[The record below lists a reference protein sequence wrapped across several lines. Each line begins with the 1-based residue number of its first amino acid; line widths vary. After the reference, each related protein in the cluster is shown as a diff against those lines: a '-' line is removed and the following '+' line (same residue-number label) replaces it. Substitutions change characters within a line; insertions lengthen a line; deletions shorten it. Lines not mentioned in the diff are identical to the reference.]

1 MSSNGRAHLARH
13 RDTPGGQASEAA
25 AGFRSACWCN
35 GALARDNALYAGT
48 GGVSERNRSA
58 GFAPAYRDLES
69 GEVVLS
75 RFADGTL
82 APVHVLEG
90 LPAEWVLARDGDD
103 CVTRVR
109 ATVEAGFVRDGQFYT
124 REAAALSLS
133 ETGPESAA

>member
-1 MSSNGRAHLARH
+1 LARH
-13 RDTPGGQASEAA
+13 RENSGGQGSAAA
-25 AGFRSACWCN
+25 AGSRSPCWCN

-48 GGVSERNRSA
+48 GGVSERNRTA
-58 GFAPAYRDLES
+58 GFAPAYRDRES

-90 LPAEWVLARDGDD
+90 LPMEWVLARDGDG
-103 CVTRVR
+103 CVTSVR

-124 REAAALSLS
+124 REAAALTLS
-133 ETGPESAA
+133 EPGPEDAA

>member
-1 MSSNGRAHLARH
+1 MARH
-13 RDTPGGQASEAA
+13 RDNLGGQESGTT
-25 AGFRSACWCN
+25 AGSQPGCWCN
-35 GALARDNALYAGT
+35 GVLAHDNAVYAGT
-48 GGVSERNRSA
+48 GGVSQRNRAA
-58 GFAPAYRDLES
+58 GFAPAYRDRDS

-90 LPAEWVLARDGDD
+90 LPAEWVLARDADG

-109 ATVEAGFVRDGQFYT
+109 AAVEAGFVRDGRFYT

-133 ETGPESAA
+133 GSGPEVTT

>member
-1 MSSNGRAHLARH
+1 MARH
-13 RDTPGGQASEAA
+13 RDNLGGEVPETTAGSQPG
-25 AGFRSACWCN
+25 CWCN
-35 GALARDNALYAGT
+35 GVLARDNAVYAGT
-48 GGVSERNRSA
+48 GGVSERNRAA
-58 GFAPAYRDLES
+58 GFAPAYRDRDS

-90 LPAEWVLARDGDD
+90 LPSEWVLARDGDG

-109 ATVEAGFVRDGQFYT
+109 ATVEAGFVRDGAFYT

-133 ETGPESAA
+133 GSGAEGPV

>member
-1 MSSNGRAHLARH
+1 MSSNRRAHLARH
-13 RDTPGGQASEAA
+13 RDNPVGQESEAA
-25 AGFRSACWCN
+25 AGSRSACWCN

-48 GGVSERNRSA
+48 GGVSERNRTA
-58 GFAPAYRDLES
+58 GFAPAYRDRES

-75 RFADGTL
+75 RFGDGTL

-90 LPAEWVLARDGDD
+90 LPVEWVLARDGDG

-109 ATVEAGFVRDGQFYT
+109 ATVEAGFVRDGHFYT

-133 ETGPESAA
+133 GTGPESSV